1 MKCRTNELDMDISRI
16 GGNMSNNLEFM
27 KEHNCKH
34 LKNCKFASVV
44 KYQYSDDKKG
54 WYIQFGNVLHGIKY
68 CPYCGMRLEDENE
81 R

>member
-1 MKCRTNELDMDISRI
+1 MCGLWNLSGVRSRER
-16 GGNMSNNLEFM
+16 SNYEQQFRIYD
-27 KEHNCKH
+27 KH

-68 CPYCGMRLEDENE
+68 CPYCGMRLEDENG

>member
-1 MKCRTNELDMDISRI
+1 
-16 GGNMSNNLEFM
+16 M

-68 CPYCGMRLEDENE
+68 CPYCGMRLEDEHG

>member
-1 MKCRTNELDMDISRI
+1 
-16 GGNMSNNLEFM
+16 MSNNLEFM

-68 CPYCGMRLEDENE
+68 CPYCGMRLEEENGRQIFIQGKE
-81 R
+81 T

>member
-1 MKCRTNELDMDISRI
+1 
-16 GGNMSNNLEFM
+16 MSNNLEFM

-68 CPYCGMRLEDENE
+68 CPYCGMRLEDEKERLKWNE
-81 R
+81 KNSVFPLQNTQ